1 MIKMEK
7 QFNQKHLLEATE
19 RGSEGY
25 LDTTQINQEQSY
37 YIQSKPTVYGG
48 CYVYQYVTMNDGTVY
63 ELYSMTTSTRGIVAN
78 TCKAKDVLQREVK
91 QYRDNA
97 IQY

>member
-1 MIKMEK
+1 MEK
-7 QFNQKHLLEATE
+7 QFNQKHMLEATE
-19 RGSEGY
+19 CRDAGY
-25 LDTTQINQEQSY
+25 LDTTQINQKQSY
-37 YIQSKPTVYGG
+37 YIQSRPRVCGG

-63 ELYSMTTSTRGIVAN
+63 ELYSMTASTRGIVAN

-91 QYRDNA
+91 QYRNNA

>member
-1 MIKMEK
+1 MEK
-7 QFNQKHLLEATE
+7 QFNQKHLLKATE
-19 RGSEGY
+19 ERSGEY
-25 LDTTQINQEQSY
+25 LDTTQVNQEQSY
-37 YIQSKPTVYGG
+37 YIQSRPTIYGSH
-48 CYVYQYVTMNDGTVY
+48 YVYQYVTMNDGTVY
-63 ELYSMTTSTRGIVAN
+63 ELYSMTASTRGIVAN

>member
-1 MIKMEK
+1 MEK
-7 QFNQKHLLEATE
+7 QFNQKHMLEATE
-19 RGSEGY
+19 CRDAGY

-37 YIQSKPTVYGG
+37 YIQSRPRVCGG

-63 ELYSMTTSTRGIVAN
+63 ELYSMTASTKGIVAN

-91 QYRDNA
+91 QYKDNS
-97 IQY
+97 IRY

>member
-1 MIKMEK
+1 MEK
-7 QFNQKHLLEATE
+7 QFNQKHMLEATE
-19 RGSEGY
+19 YRSGDYY

-37 YIQSKPTVYGG
+37 FIQSRPTIYGSH
-48 CYVYQYVTMNDGTVY
+48 YVYQYVTMNDGTVY
-63 ELYSMTTSTRGIVAN
+63 ELYSMTASTRGIVAN

-91 QYRDNA
+91 QYRNNA

>member
-1 MIKMEK
+1 MEK
-7 QFNQKHLLEATE
+7 QFDKKHLLEATE
-19 RGSEGY
+19 WRSGGY
-25 LDTTQINQEQSY
+25 LDTAQINQEQSY
-37 YIQSKPTVYGG
+37 FIQSKPTIYGG

-63 ELYSMTTSTRGIVAN
+63 ELYSMTASTKGIVSN

-97 IQY
+97 IHY

>member
-1 MIKMEK
+1 MEK

-19 RGSEGY
+19 WRDAGY

-37 YIQSKPTVYGG
+37 YIQSKPRVYGG
-48 CYVYQYVTMNDGTVY
+48 CYVYQYITMNDGTVY
-63 ELYSMTTSTRGIVAN
+63 ELYSMTASTKGIVAN
-78 TCKAKDVLQREVK
+78 TCKAKNVLQREVK

-97 IQY
+97 IHY

>member
-1 MIKMEK
+1 MEK
-7 QFNQKHLLEATE
+7 QFNQKHMLKATE
-19 RGSEGY
+19 WRSEGY

-37 YIQSKPTVYGG
+37 FIQSRPTSYGSH
-48 CYVYQYVTMNDGTVY
+48 YVYQYVTMNDGTVY
-63 ELYSMTTSTRGIVAN
+63 ELYSTTASTRGIVAN

-97 IQY
+97 IYY